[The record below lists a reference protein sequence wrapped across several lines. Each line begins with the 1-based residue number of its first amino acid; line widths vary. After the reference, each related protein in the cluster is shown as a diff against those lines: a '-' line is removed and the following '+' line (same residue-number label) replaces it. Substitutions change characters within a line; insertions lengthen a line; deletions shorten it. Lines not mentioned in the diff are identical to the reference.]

1 MSVDTATVA
10 KIAALA
16 RIKVTESE
24 LAAMVPELNGILAWV
39 EQLGEVDV
47 TGVEPMT
54 AVIENHLRLRD
65 DASLPQGAY
74 PGDAG
79 LDLVACERVELG
91 PGERGVVSTGIAVAI
106 PEGYAGLVIP
116 RSGLAL
122 EHGISLVNTPGLID
136 SGYRGELRVIAL
148 NTDRDRSFTVE
159 AGMRIAQLVV
169 TPVPEVDVVVLDELP
184 ETVRG
189 AAGFGSSGA

>member
-1 MSVDTATVA
+1 VID
-10 KIAALA
+10 LP
-16 RIKVTESE
+16 VT
-24 LAAMVPELNGILAWV
+24 
-39 EQLGEVDV
+39 
-47 TGVEPMT
+47 
-54 AVIENHLRLRD
+54 RLRD
-65 DASLPQGAY
+65 DAVLPQSAY

-79 LDLVACERVELG
+79 LDLVACETVVLA
-91 PGERGVVSTGIAVAI
+91 PGERTVVPTGVAVAI
-106 PEGYAGLVIP
+106 PEGYAGFVVP

-122 EHGISLVNTPGLID
+122 RHGVTLVNTPGLID

-148 NTDRDRSFTVE
+148 NTDRERPFTVE

-169 TPVPEVDVVVLDELP
+169 CAVPGVALVETDELP

>member
-1 MSVDTATVA
+1 V
-10 KIAALA
+10 I
-16 RIKVTESE
+16 E
-24 LAAMVPELNGILAWV
+24 LA
-39 EQLGEVDV
+39 V
-47 TGVEPMT
+47 T
-54 AVIENHLRLRD
+54 RLRD
-65 DASLPQGAY
+65 DAALPQGAY

-91 PGERGVVSTGIAVAI
+91 PGERGVVPTGIAVAI

-148 NTDRDRSFTVE
+148 NTDRERAFTVE
-159 AGMRIAQLVV
+159 VGMRVAQLVV
-169 TPVPEVDVVVLDELP
+169 TPVPEVDVTVLDELP
-184 ETVRG
+184 VTVRG
-189 AAGFGSSGA
+189 AAGFGSSGI

>member
-1 MSVDTATVA
+1 
-10 KIAALA
+10 
-16 RIKVTESE
+16 
-24 LAAMVPELNGILAWV
+24 VP
-39 EQLGEVDV
+39 
-47 TGVEPMT
+47 TGV
-54 AVIENHLRLRD
+54 
-65 DASLPQGAY
+65 
-74 PGDAG
+74 
-79 LDLVACERVELG
+79 
-91 PGERGVVSTGIAVAI
+91 AVAI

-148 NTDRDRSFTVE
+148 NTDRERAFTVE
-159 AGMRIAQLVV
+159 RGMRIAQLVV
-169 TPVPEVDVVVLDELP
+169 TTVPEVDVVVLDELP

>member
-1 MSVDTATVA
+1 
-10 KIAALA
+10 
-16 RIKVTESE
+16 
-24 LAAMVPELNGILAWV
+24 
-39 EQLGEVDV
+39 
-47 TGVEPMT
+47 
-54 AVIENHLRLRD
+54 VIELPVIRLRD

-79 LDLVACERVELG
+79 LDLVACERVQLR
-91 PGERGVVSTGIAVAI
+91 PGERAVVPTGIAVAI

-148 NTDRDRSFTVE
+148 NTDRERPFTVE

-169 TPVPEVDVVVLDELP
+169 MPVPEVDVVLLDELP

>member
-1 MSVDTATVA
+1 
-10 KIAALA
+10 
-16 RIKVTESE
+16 
-24 LAAMVPELNGILAWV
+24 
-39 EQLGEVDV
+39 
-47 TGVEPMT
+47 
-54 AVIENHLRLRD
+54 VIELPVTRLRD

-91 PGERGVVSTGIAVAI
+91 PGERGAVPTGIAVAI

-148 NTDRDRSFTVE
+148 NTDRERSFIVE
-159 AGMRIAQLVV
+159 VGMRIAQLVV